1 MTDKFKFEF
10 VMKISSRC
18 ILTFMPRRKNVKISL
33 QFYLNFDRKDSTVLG
48 EQWKKGIP
56 IEVVPMAYC
65 PVKLKIEN
73 ELGGQAVLRQAK
85 AKAVS

>member
-1 MTDKFKFEF
+1 
-10 VMKISSRC
+10 
-18 ILTFMPRRKNVKISL
+18 MPKEQIEKNMNAIIYFL
-33 QFYLNFDRKDSTVLG
+33 FDRKDSTVLG

-56 IEVVPMAYC
+56 IEVIPMAYC
-65 PVKLKIEN
+65 PVKLKIEK